1 MNQALRIDI
10 IESCLEIDRTA
21 RKVYGLFSALA
32 EEPEL
37 KEFWRRMSAE
47 ETGHQVYWER
57 LLKLGKEGKLE
68 NVFHNP
74 DRVSRELHELRDKAL
89 RIFNESQ
96 QHLDNAATFQR
107 ACQLEFF
114 MTYPAF
120 EILYRLMSPY
130 TKIESPEAHYERHI
144 DRFLEK
150 AGKYGAGPFDSSLVF
165 ELLSRLWEN
174 GKDMARA
181 EEALRNSFEEL
192 KLFAYSVAH
201 DVKSPSIGIY
211 GVAKLL
217 NSHYKDILDEK
228 GRKYCDQILKACEQ
242 LVSLVDKINLFITT
256 KEVPLAIEEVE
267 MKEILGMIKDEFS
280 VQLNIRKVGWS
291 EPEILPKLNAD
302 RLSMVR
308 IFRNLVDNSL
318 KYGGEALSKISIGY
332 EELEDAHVFSISDD
346 GAGIGS
352 QKIFGMLQ
360 RGEKSKGVAGT
371 GLGLA
376 IVTKIAERHGGK
388 VWVEA
393 LPERG
398 TTFHVALSKSL

>member
-1 MNQALRIDI
+1 MGETLRIDV

-21 RKVYGLFSALA
+21 RKVYGLFSAHA
-32 EEPEL
+32 KEPEL

-47 ETGHQVYWER
+47 EAGHQVYWER
-57 LLKLGKEGKLE
+57 LLELGKEGKLQ

-74 DRVSRELHELRDKAL
+74 DRVSKELHELRAQAL

-96 QHLDNAATFQR
+96 QPMDNAAAFQR

-150 AGKYGAGPFDSSLVF
+150 AGKYSRGPFDSGLVL

-181 EEALRNSFEEL
+181 EEALRSSFEEL

-228 GRKYCDQILKACEQ
+228 GRKYCDQILKACDQ
-242 LVSLVDKINLFITT
+242 LVSLVDKINLFIAT
-256 KEVPLAIEEVE
+256 KEVPLAIEEVNME
-267 MKEILGMIKDEFS
+267 EILGTIRDEFS
-280 VQLNIRKVGWS
+280 VQLDARKVGWS
-291 EPEILPKLNAD
+291 KPEILPKINAD

-308 IFRNLVDNSL
+308 LFRNLVDNAL
-318 KYGGEALSKISIGY
+318 KYGGEGLSKITIGY
-332 EELEDAHVFSISDD
+332 EELKDSHVFSVKDD
-346 GAGIGS
+346 GVGIGS
-352 QKIFGMLQ
+352 EKVFGMFQ

-376 IVTKIAERHGGK
+376 IVTKIVERHGGK

-393 LPERG
+393 GPERG
-398 TTFHVALSKSL
+398 TIFHVALSKSL

>member
-1 MNQALRIDI
+1 MNETLRVDI
-10 IESCLEIDRTA
+10 IESCLEIDRTS
-21 RKVYGLFSALA
+21 RKIYSLFSAHA
-32 EEPEL
+32 KEPEL
-37 KEFWRRMSAE
+37 QEFWRRMSAE
-47 ETGHQVYWER
+47 ETGHQVYWEK
-57 LLKLGKEGKLE
+57 LLELGKDGKLE

-74 DRVSRELHELRDKAL
+74 DRVSRELGELRDQAL
-89 RIFNESQ
+89 RIFDESQ
-96 QHLDNAATFQR
+96 QPMGNAAAFQR

-130 TKIESPEAHYERHI
+130 IKIESPEVYYERHI

-150 AGKYGAGPFDSSLVF
+150 AAKYGGGPFDSGLVF

-201 DVKSPSIGIY
+201 DVKSPAIGIH

-217 NSHYKDILDEK
+217 SGHYKDMLDEK

-242 LVSLVDKINLFITT
+242 LVSLVDKINLFIAT
-256 KEVPLAIEEVE
+256 KEVPLAIEEVN
-267 MKEILGMIKDEFS
+267 MKEVLEAIKEEFS
-280 VQLNIRKVGWS
+280 AQLSTRNVGWS
-291 EPEILPKLNAD
+291 EPEILPTLKAD
-302 RLSMVR
+302 SLSMVR
-308 IFRNLVDNSL
+308 LFRNLVDNAL
-318 KYGGEALSKISIGY
+318 KYGGEALTKISIGY
-332 EELEDAHVFSISDD
+332 EELGDSHVFSVSDD

-352 QKIFGMLQ
+352 QKIFETFR
-360 RGEKSKGVAGT
+360 RGEKSKGIAGT

-393 LPERG
+393 GPERG
-398 TTFHVALSKSL
+398 TIFHVSLSKYL

>member
-1 MNQALRIDI
+1 MNETLRVDI

-21 RKVYGLFSALA
+21 RNVYSLFSAHA
-32 EEPEL
+32 KEPDL

-47 ETGHQVYWER
+47 ETGHQVYWEK
-57 LLKLGKEGKLE
+57 LLELGKKGKIE
-68 NVFHNP
+68 NVFHSP
-74 DRVSRELHELRDKAL
+74 DRVSRELQELRGQAL
-89 RIFNESQ
+89 RI
-96 QHLDNAATFQR
+96 LNASHQPLGNATAFQR

-130 TKIESPEAHYERHI
+130 TKIESPEVHYERHI

-150 AGKYGAGPFDSSLVF
+150 ADKYGGGPFDSRLVF

-181 EEALRNSFEEL
+181 EEALRSSFEEL

-217 NSHYKDILDEK
+217 NGHYQDILDER
-228 GRKYCDQILKACEQ
+228 GRKYCEQILKACEQ
-242 LVSLVDKINLFITT
+242 LVSLVDKINLFIAT
-256 KEVPLAIEEVE
+256 KEVPLAVEEVK
-267 MKEILGMIKDEFS
+267 MKEILGIIKDEFS
-280 VQLNIRKVGWS
+280 VQLNSRNVGWS
-291 EPEILPKLNAD
+291 EPEILPTLNAD

-308 IFRNLVDNSL
+308 LFRNLVDNAL
-318 KYGGEALSKISIGY
+318 KYGGEALSRISIGY
-332 EELEDAHVFSISDD
+332 EQLEDAHVFSVSDD
-346 GAGIGS
+346 GAGIVS
-352 QKIFGMLQ
+352 QEIFGMFQ

-388 VWVEA
+388 VWVEPG
-393 LPERG
+393 PERG
-398 TTFHVALSKSL
+398 TIFHVALSKSL